1 MPAAATPVDPRVFLA
16 QHAPFDALSPAAF
29 DAIEAALEIRYA
41 ASGERLLARGGAT
54 ADALWIVRKGRIHL
68 ERDGEV
74 LEVVGPGECFGYP
87 SMVSATAPQRDAV
100 AAEDC
105 LLFRVPRPVF
115 ERLLDEPGAA
125 RFFLEG
131 LTERLRATIADS
143 PTGARELVVPL
154 REIASRRLV
163 TIARGATAAEAAA
176 RMKALGLGSLL
187 VAAETAEVG
196 ELPRH
201 AVYGIVTDRDLRDRV
216 LAAGRSPSTPV
227 ADILSAP
234 LAVLELGA
242 TSLDA
247 LLAMSSQSLR
257 HLPLVEGD
265 RLVGLVSAS
274 DLARLQSRQ
283 PLSLLRRIRRQPLL
297 ELLPHYARDARRAV
311 AELSR
316 AGVEATHLGSLVAT
330 LNDTLAERLVA
341 AATGELGAPP
351 VSFAWMVHGSDG
363 RREQLLPTDQ
373 DNAIAWREAA
383 GGVNEGAAAWIERLA
398 GFMVDGLLAAG
409 FPRCPGGYMAT
420 GWHDP
425 IGQWEQRLAG
435 WIAVPRAEIVIDLCT
450 LLDLRHVAGE
460 LDLAPL
466 SELRREA
473 GRSRH
478 LLRRLAEE
486 LVNWSLP
493 IGLFGGLKEGGSG
506 FDLKRGSLLIVGV
519 ARLFALEAGGAAQST
534 LDRLVEAEP
543 VLGADAATLAEA
555 FRYLAGLRLEH
566 GLAADGD
573 VVPSGHR
580 LRLAELNTMERRFLK
595 DIFGFLQQLIASLPQ
610 RFAL

>member
-16 QHAPFDALSPAAF
+16 QHAPFDAIPAAAL
-29 DAIEAALEIRYA
+29 DAIEGALEMRYA
-41 ASGERLLARGGAT
+41 AAGEHLLSRGGAIS
-54 ADALWIVRKGRIHL
+54 DALWIVRKGLVHL

-74 LEVVGPGECFGYP
+74 LEVVAPGECFGYP
-87 SMVSATAPQRDAV
+87 SMVSGSAPQRDAV

-105 LLFRVPRPVF
+105 LLFRVPLPVF

-131 LTERLRATIADS
+131 LTERLRATVAGA
-143 PTGARELVVPL
+143 PQGARELVVPL

-176 RMKALGLGSLL
+176 RMKTLGLGSLL
-187 VAAETAEVG
+187 VAEETAEVS

-201 AVYGIVTDRDLRDRV
+201 AVDGIVTDRDLRDRV
-216 LAAGRSPSTPV
+216 LAAGLAPETPV
-227 ADILSAP
+227 AEILSAP

-257 HLPLVEGD
+257 HLPLLEGE

-283 PLSLLRRIRRQPLL
+283 PLSLLRRIRRQPLP

-330 LNDTLAERLVA
+330 LNDTLAARLLA
-341 AATGELGAPP
+341 AATEEIGPPP
-351 VSFAWMVHGSDG
+351 VPFAWMVHGSDG

-373 DNAIAWREAA
+373 DNALAWREAPGADPTGCA
-383 GGVNEGAAAWIERLA
+383 GWIERLA
-398 GFMVDGLLAAG
+398 THMVEGLLAAG

-420 GWHDP
+420 RWHDP
-425 IGQWEQRLAG
+425 VGAWEQRLAG
-435 WIAVPRAEIVIDLCT
+435 WIAVPRAEVVIDLCT
-450 LLDLRHVAGE
+450 LLDLRHVGGE
-460 LDLAPL
+460 LDLAPFA
-466 SELRREA
+466 ELRREA

-493 IGLFGGLKEGGSG
+493 IGLFGGLKEGEAG

-566 GLAADGD
+566 ALVATGD
-573 VVPSGHR
+573 VTTSHR
-580 LRLAELNTMERRFLK
+580 LHLAELNTMERRFLK
-595 DIFGFLQQLIASLPQ
+595 DIFGFLHQLIASLPQ